1 MLAIGYAILTVMK
14 TATPPLPLA
23 TRDALRL
30 PAVLIGGGSVVLV
43 LLAGLLGWLTLG
55 GDMLLALDLAGLS
68 TCF

>member
-14 TATPPLPLA
+14 TGTPPLPLA